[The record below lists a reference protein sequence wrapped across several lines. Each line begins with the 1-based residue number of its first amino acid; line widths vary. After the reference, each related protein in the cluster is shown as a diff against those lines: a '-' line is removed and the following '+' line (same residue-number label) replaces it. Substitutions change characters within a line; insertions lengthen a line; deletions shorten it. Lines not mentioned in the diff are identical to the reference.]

1 MNINTKLEHHA
12 QMGALLLIREHWS
25 IENGMLTHTLK
36 VKRDAIEDS
45 YAVPFEKIISRTEP
59 EIITAW
65 A

>member
-1 MNINTKLEHHA
+1 
-12 QMGALLLIREHWS
+12 LIREHWS

-59 EIITAW
+59 EIIIAW